1 MKKLYTYVVPRSFNK
16 YYIPIAIQSCYLKDY
31 SQRSKLE
38 FVLPITEL
46 STSDVF
52 IKLKENIKKKNTNLA
67 MTSIFILPINK
78 PKLLNKILK
87 NVSIKNKFHF
97 VLENLIL
104 NKKEIL
110 EWTLDYRKYS
120 RIIKEF

>member
-1 MKKLYTYVVPRSFNK
+1 
-16 YYIPIAIQSCYLKDY
+16 
-31 SQRSKLE
+31 
-38 FVLPITEL
+38 
-46 STSDVF
+46 
-52 IKLKENIKKKNTNLA
+52 

-78 PKLLNKILK
+78 PKLLNKLLK